1 MTHSGE
7 ARPFRLM
14 VLALLY
20 LLLAYW
26 ELIASGS
33 ISTSWWAFVPMML
46 AIGLLL
52 RKSIFLYLL
61 RVFVWFQAMMLVA
74 LLISPLAV
82 SNAPHL
88 VLLGVDLQAHHYL
101 GLLGLLALVIWQG
114 WVAYSPV
121 VRCYLNRTPYR
132 GS

>member
-33 ISTSWWAFVPMML
+33 ISTSWCAFFPMML

-61 RVFVWFQAMMLVA
+61 RVFVWF
-74 LLISPLAV
+74 
-82 SNAPHL
+82 
-88 VLLGVDLQAHHYL
+88 
-101 GLLGLLALVIWQG
+101 
-114 WVAYSPV
+114 
-121 VRCYLNRTPYR
+121 
-132 GS
+132 

>member
-1 MTHSGE
+1 MT
-7 ARPFRLM
+7 
-14 VLALLY
+14 
-20 LLLAYW
+20 
-26 ELIASGS
+26 
-33 ISTSWWAFVPMML
+33 L

-88 VLLGVDLQAHHYL
+88 VLLGVDLQGEHYL
-101 GLLGLLALVIWQG
+101 GLLGLLALVIW
-114 WVAYSPV
+114 
-121 VRCYLNRTPYR
+121 R
-132 GS
+132 